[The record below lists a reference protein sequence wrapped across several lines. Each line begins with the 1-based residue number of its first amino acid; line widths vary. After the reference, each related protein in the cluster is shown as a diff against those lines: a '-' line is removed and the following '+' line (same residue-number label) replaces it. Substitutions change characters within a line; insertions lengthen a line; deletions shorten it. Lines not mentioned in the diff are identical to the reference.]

1 MLGPRLGAQRT
12 QNNGQKIHVFCKTT
26 EECTPLRF
34 PHRGVGPARGRARGR
49 TSHARRG
56 SPHSPGEKRGCEAC
70 GAGGSP
76 IGAIDEASVC
86 LS

>member
-34 PHRGVGPARGRARGR
+34 PHRGVGPARGRRRRAARAPPRGR
-49 TSHARRG
+49 TSH
-56 SPHSPGEKRGCEAC
+56 SQWEKRGCEDC
-70 GAGGSP
+70 GAAEKP
-76 IGAIDEASVC
+76 DRHNEASVC

>member
-34 PHRGVGPARGRARGR
+34 PHRGVGPARGLAAARPDSSR
-49 TSHARRG
+49 VCPVRG
-56 SPHSPGEKRGCEAC
+56 
-70 GAGGSP
+70 
-76 IGAIDEASVC
+76 
-86 LS
+86 